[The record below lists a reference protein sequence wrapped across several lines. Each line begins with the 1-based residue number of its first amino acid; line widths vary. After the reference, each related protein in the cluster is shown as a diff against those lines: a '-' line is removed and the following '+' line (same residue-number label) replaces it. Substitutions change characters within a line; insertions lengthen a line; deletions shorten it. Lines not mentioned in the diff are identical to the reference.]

1 MAAADQPAYGDRRPS
16 RRTYKPDQPEGLTI
30 SFRELYDLPTSP
42 EFLFH
47 EEALRSRRTWGEDL
61 TFYPGCG
68 YLVGRAAG
76 AAAGLKRAAEE
87 AERGESMKL
96 RGSRVL
102 NQCGS
107 LGRAYG
113 NRLGVVA
120 LLFVGIESAV
130 GGLRDAD
137 GWANTVAAGIGTAAL
152 YRAAAG
158 PRAAIV
164 GGAIGGLMAG
174 AAVVGRQAL
183 TRYVPNLS
191 L

>member
-47 EEALRSRRTWGEDL
+47 EEALRSRRTCGEDL
-61 TFYPGCG
+61 TFYTGCG

-96 RGSRVL
+96 RGQPRPQPVRLPRARVR
-102 NQCGS
+102 QPARRR
-107 LGRAYG
+107 RAALRG
-113 NRLGVVA
+113 DREHRGGPPRRRRLGQHRRRRDRYRRA
-120 LLFVGIESAV
+120 LPRGCRPAGGDRRQLRRGAHGRRGGRGEASA
-130 GGLRDAD
+130 DE
-137 GWANTVAAGIGTAAL
+137 I
-152 YRAAAG
+152 RA
-158 PRAAIV
+158 
-164 GGAIGGLMAG
+164 
-174 AAVVGRQAL
+174 
-183 TRYVPNLS
+183 
-191 L
+191 

>member
-47 EEALRSRRTWGEDL
+47 EEALRSRRTCGEDL
-61 TFYPGCG
+61 TFYTGCG

-96 RGSRVL
+96 RGQPRPQPVRLPRARV
-102 NQCGS
+102 
-107 LGRAYG
+107 R

-120 LLFVGIESAV
+120 RLFVGIESTV

-137 GWANTVAAGIGTAAL
+137 GWANTVAAGIGTGAL

-164 GGAIGGLMAG
+164 DSSVGGLMAG
-174 AAVVGRQAL
+174 AVVVGRQAL
-183 TRYVPNLS
+183 TRYAPNLS
-191 L
+191 F

>member
-96 RGSRVL
+96 RAAASSTSAAPRARVR
-102 NQCGS
+102 QPARRR
-107 LGRAYG
+107 RA
-113 NRLGVVA
+113 A
-120 LLFVGIESAV
+120 LRGDRERR

-164 GGAIGGLMAG
+164 GSAIGGSWPARRSWG
-174 AAVVGRQAL
+174 GKH
-183 TRYVPNLS
+183 
-191 L
+191 

>member
-47 EEALRSRRTWGEDL
+47 EEALRSRRTCGEDL
-61 TFYPGCG
+61 TFYTGCG

-87 AERGESMKL
+87 AERGDCG
-96 RGSRVL
+96 GSR
-102 NQCGS
+102 CGS

-120 LLFVGIESAV
+120 LLFVGIESTV

-137 GWANTVAAGIGTAAL
+137 GWANTVAAGIGTGAL

-164 GGAIGGLMAG
+164 GSSVGGLMAG
-174 AAVVGRQAL
+174 AAVD
-183 TRYVPNLS
+183 
-191 L
+191 